1 LKYGWN
7 KGKKYKKYRRLSKE
21 EIRLIYKF
29 YDEKIELRKI
39 AKLLGV
45 TLRTVQYHIEKQK
58 QLGET
63 WDKNRE
69 EK

>member
-1 LKYGWN
+1 MKYGWN

-45 TLRTVQYHIEKQK
+45 TLRTVQYHIEKRK

>member
-1 LKYGWN
+1 MKYGWN